1 MKSKLTLIIGII
13 LLLSC
18 SSRKYDTD
26 NIEFLIYN
34 YLWKDNTGIELRC
47 YRYSII
53 NSNGTVL
60 YYRWK
65 KFGTNEALYF
75 KSVVE
80 KRLIDSILIAAEKQ
94 KEQNKAQQGLI
105 SPYFGPAMKIKINQS
120 NGRYEVIDF
129 TMDDILSKYFD
140 SIQKEVMLKPTYDTI
155 ELNNKKL
162 ELIKFI
168 WKEDSISH
176 KIVPPPPEDQIKQHL
191 NNNKLHLL

>member
-1 MKSKLTLIIGII
+1 MKPKLLLGIGII
-13 LLLSC
+13 FLLSC
-18 SSRKYDTD
+18 TSLRHDLDS
-26 NIEFLIYN
+26 IEFLIYN
-34 YLWKDNTGIELRC
+34 YIWKNNTEIELRC
-47 YRYSII
+47 YRYSKI
-53 NSNGTVL
+53 NSDGTVL

-65 KFGTNEALYF
+65 KFGSNEALHF

-94 KEQNKAQQGLI
+94 KEQNKTRQGLI
-105 SPYFGPAMKIKINQS
+105 SPYFGPAMKIKISQS

-168 WKEDSISH
+168 WKEDSIKH
-176 KIVPPPPEDQIKQHL
+176 KISAPPPYDSI
-191 NNNKLHLL
+191 